1 MASSGEHEVAR
12 WLPAFVQWIGD
23 ALSAILAAVVLAA
36 GGMTVRNARKISEHE
51 ARLRAI
57 DRIEA
62 KLDVCASDVNELVG
76 RFKQMDADNSNRRG
90 LP

>member
-12 WLPAFVQWIGD
+12 WLPAFAQWIGD

-36 GGMTVRNARKISEHE
+36 GGMTVRNARKISQHE
-51 ARLRAI
+51 TKLESL

-62 KLDVCASDVNELVG
+62 KLDSYAKDVNVLVG
-76 RFKQMDADNSNRRG
+76 RFEQMDADSRRG